1 MQAINKSFLKN
12 MIVHAQHRTMATA
25 TGSIRDRFE
34 HAYIARTAALAK
46 VSKKVIV
53 KMILCKYQTHGGTL
67 MGRKMS

>member
-34 HAYIARTAALAK
+34 HAYVARTAGLAK
-46 VSKKVIV
+46 VPKKV
-53 KMILCKYQTHGGTL
+53 
-67 MGRKMS
+67 